1 MTTRRLNDLCPDGVR
16 VVVAWD
22 SMVVGASIFVPCINT
37 KKAREQLKKITNSK
51 KFSTESRVCTE
62 NGLLGI
68 RVWRTR

>member
-1 MTTRRLNDLCPDGVR
+1 MLMVHDIDPDGLR
-16 VVVAWD
+16 VVINWD
-22 SMVVGASIFVPCINT
+22 RFTVGTSFFVPCINT

-51 KFSTESRVCTE
+51 EFSTESRVCTE